1 MSEKYENIQGV
12 INAKVIKLY
21 FEDKDIKLLKYVK
34 TLNNLQKERARQHL
48 KTFLAVKKKN
58 ERRTY

>member
-48 KTFLAVKKKN
+48 KTFLAIKKKH
-58 ERRTY
+58 ECRTY